1 MKSLLFISMFTFML
15 VQSQTSFAQASPK
28 KETFKVSGECKSC
41 KKKIEASAL
50 KAGADKATW
59 NVATKML
66 NVYYVPGKTDAAKIQ
81 QTIAAAGYDTPGF
94 AADSSAYNNLDECC
108 KYERKKGS
116 Q

>member
-1 MKSLLFISMFTFML
+1 MLVCTL
-15 VQSQTSFAQASPK
+15 VQSLTSFAQASAK

-50 KAGADKATW
+50 KGGADKATW
-59 NVATKML
+59 SVATKML
-66 NVYYVPGKTDAAKIQ
+66 NVYYVPGRTDAAKIQ
-81 QTIAAAGYDTPGF
+81 QAIAAAGYDTPGF
-94 AADSSAYNNLDECC
+94 AADSTAYDNLDECC